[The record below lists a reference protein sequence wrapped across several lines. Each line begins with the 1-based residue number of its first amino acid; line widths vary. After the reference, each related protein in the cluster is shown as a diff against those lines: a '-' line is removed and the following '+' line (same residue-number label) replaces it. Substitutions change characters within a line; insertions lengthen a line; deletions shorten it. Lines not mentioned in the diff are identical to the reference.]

1 MHTSTR
7 ILPLVMVLILAV
19 LALER
24 RRRADLRR
32 GLSFVFLLYCI
43 SAGGSPR
50 CSMYLLDT
58 GRQIVP
64 VECECSRFTLV

>member
-19 LALER
+19 LALEC
-24 RRRADLRR
+24 RRRADLHNDTHLRC
-32 GLSFVFLLYCI
+32 GLSFVFLVT
-43 SAGGSPR
+43 
-50 CSMYLLDT
+50 YLLDT

-64 VECECSRFTLV
+64 VECECSRFTLVTKY